1 MKHYTLTFMHNYLY
15 KDGGLSCMRQRLL
28 LDMQEVRGAFL
39 HAAEELTPKLSCM
52 RQTLLSKES
61 IIIINTIFMNGFD
74 LSA

>member
-1 MKHYTLTFMHNYLY
+1 
-15 KDGGLSCMRQRLL
+15 MRQRLL